1 MTHSLAARLTAAITL
16 VILAL
21 TALCVTFTGVV
32 LRSRMNSE
40 LALALSQDES
50 AWSRLVAQEART
62 LRVLMRSLTADPRLR
77 GLLSGAPVDLEAL
90 RAFAKVQQGV
100 VSVEL
105 MLVADASGRP
115 LAGSFTE
122 QVDSLAERVKT
133 DAPGVLFVGPTPF
146 WVVARP
152 VEQDG
157 RRLGYVVLGSKFDDA
172 PLKDLRQQR
181 GVELLLRTGPRV
193 VARSMDTVSPD
204 TLLAVVDAE
213 GVEAQGRVEVEDSR
227 FRVARQSL
235 GGGLEL
241 VLARDERTEA
251 SRFGAAVWLIVSLG
265 LFTALGAGGA
275 IFLLVRRMTGPL
287 RELTAA
293 TERVVAEGDFRGT
306 LEVRSQDEIGR
317 LAASFMEMMSQL
329 RSLLMALKGSAEQLE
344 AAATQLTETA
354 VEQNEAVSQQAV
366 ALHETQLAAQ
376 QLQESS
382 RAAAKRVEIIQR
394 EAEKASTFGEAG
406 EAAVMGS
413 VGGLTHIRSHVEQ
426 IGRTITE
433 LHQRTRLV
441 GDITRTV
448 KDLADQSNVLALNAS
463 IEAARSGDSG
473 RAFSVVARNMRS
485 LADQSA
491 GATTR
496 VQGILGDIGR
506 AIGEAVRISEG
517 GAREVE
523 GGLEQVH
530 AAGESLR
537 SLAGIIQSN
546 GQTVRSISD
555 AVRQQDAGIAEL
567 FAALSS
573 MADVADQIVDRM
585 AASEQAAI
593 QLSAASGELSAIVGR
608 YQL

>member
-1 MTHSLAARLTAAITL
+1 MTHSLAARLTIAITL

-32 LRSRMNSE
+32 LRSRMDTE
-40 LALALSQDES
+40 LAQALTHDES

-62 LRVLMRSLTADPRLR
+62 LKVLLRSAAANTQLR
-77 GLLSGAPVDLEAL
+77 ALLSGATVDAKAL
-90 RAFAKVQQGV
+90 QTFSEDQKAL

-105 MLVADASGRP
+105 LLITTPEGGL
-115 LAGSFTE
+115 LAGSYRE
-122 QVDSLAERVKT
+122 PLPALAQLVRSG
-133 DAPGVLFVGPTPF
+133 APGVLFVGEAAYWT
-146 WVVARP
+146 VSRP
-152 VEQDG
+152 VEVDG
-157 RRLGYVVLGSKFDDA
+157 RAVGHLVLGSRFDDA
-172 PLKDLRQQR
+172 PLKDLRNQR
-181 GVELLLRTGPRV
+181 GVELLLRVGPRL
-193 VARSMDTVSPD
+193 VARSVDVVAPEA
-204 TLLAVVDAE
+204 LLAAVDAD
-213 GVEAQGRVEVEDSR
+213 VEEGRVDVEDSS
-227 FRVARQSL
+227 FRVVRLPVGQ
-235 GGGLEL
+235 GLEL
-241 VLARDERTEA
+241 VLARDEKTEA
-251 SRFGAAVWLIVSLG
+251 SRFGTAVLLIVGLG
-265 LFTALGAGGA
+265 LFTALAAGGV
-275 IFLLVRRMTGPL
+275 IFLLVRRMTSPL

-293 TERVVAEGDFRGT
+293 AARVVAEGDFRGT
-306 LEVRSQDEIGR
+306 LEVHSRDEIGR
-317 LAASFMEMMSQL
+317 LAASFAEMMVQL

-344 AAATQLTETA
+344 SAAAQLTDSA
-354 VEQNEAVSQQAV
+354 SIQNEAVSQQAV
-366 ALHETQLAAQ
+366 ALHETQMAAQ

-382 RAAAKRVEIIQR
+382 RAAARRVETIQR
-394 EAEKASTFGEAG
+394 EAEKASGFGQAG
-406 EAAVMGS
+406 EAAVSGS

-426 IGRTITE
+426 IGRTITV

-463 IEAARSGDSG
+463 IEAARSGDQG
-473 RAFSVVARNMRS
+473 RAFSVVARQMRS

-506 AIGEAVRISEG
+506 AISEAVRISEG

-523 GGLEQVH
+523 GGLEQVQ

>member
-16 VILAL
+16 VILVL

-32 LRSRMNSE
+32 LRSRMDTE
-40 LALALSQDES
+40 LAHSLTQDES
-50 AWSRLVAQEART
+50 AWSRLVAQEGRT
-62 LRVLMRSLTADPRLR
+62 LRVLLRSAAANARLR
-77 GLLSGAPVDLEAL
+77 ELLSGPTLDAAAL
-90 RAFAKVQQGV
+90 QAFAREQQAL

-105 MLVADASGRP
+105 LLITRPEGELVAGSYAGALP
-115 LAGSFTE
+115 ALAGM
-122 QVDSLAERVKT
+122 VKSGT
-133 DAPGVLFVGPTPF
+133 PGVLFVGETPY
-146 WVVARP
+146 WAVSRP
-152 VEQDG
+152 VEVDG
-157 RRLGYVVLGSKFDDA
+157 RGVGHLVLGSRFDDA
-172 PLKDLRQQR
+172 PLKDLRNQR
-181 GVELLLRTGPRV
+181 GVELVLHAGSRL
-193 VARSMDTVSPD
+193 VARSVDTVSPEA
-204 TLLAVVDAE
+204 LLAAVDAADGE
-213 GVEAQGRVEVEDSR
+213 GRVEVEDVS
-227 FRVARQSL
+227 FRVARQPV
-235 GGGLEL
+235 GAGLEL
-241 VLARDERTEA
+241 VLARDESTEA
-251 SRFGAAVWLIVSLG
+251 SRFTTAVVLIVGLG
-265 LFTALGAGGA
+265 LFTALAAGGI

-293 TERVVAEGDFRGT
+293 AARVVAEGDFRGT
-306 LEVRSQDEIGR
+306 LEVHSRDEIGQ
-317 LAASFMEMMSQL
+317 LASSFAEMMVRL

-344 AAATQLTETA
+344 AAASQLTDSAT
-354 VEQNEAVSQQAV
+354 VQNEAVSQQAV

-382 RAAAKRVEIIQR
+382 RAAAKRVETIQR
-394 EAEKASTFGEAG
+394 EAEKASGFGQAG
-406 EAAVMGS
+406 EAAVSGS

-426 IGRTITE
+426 IGRTISE

-463 IEAARSGDSG
+463 IEAARSGDQG

-506 AIGEAVRISEG
+506 AISDAVRISEG

-523 GGLEQVH
+523 GGLEQVR

-546 GQTVRSISD
+546 GQTVKSISD

-585 AASEQAAI
+585 AESEQAAI

-608 YQL
+608 YQI

>member
-1 MTHSLAARLTAAITL
+1 MTHSLAARLTIAITL

-32 LRSRMNSE
+32 LRSRMNTE
-40 LALALSQDES
+40 LAQALTHDES

-62 LRVLMRSLTADPRLR
+62 LKVLLRSAAANAELR
-77 GLLSGAPVDLEAL
+77 SLLSGATVDAKAL
-90 RAFAKVQQGV
+90 QAFAEAEKTL

-105 MLVADASGRP
+105 LLITSPEGGL
-115 LAGSFTE
+115 LAGSYRE
-122 QVDSLAERVKT
+122 PLPALAQRVKSS
-133 DAPGVLFVGPTPF
+133 APGVLYVGDAVYWTMS
-146 WVVARP
+146 RP
-152 VEQDG
+152 VEVDG
-157 RRLGYVVLGSKFDDA
+157 RTVGHLVLGSRFDDA
-172 PLKDLRQQR
+172 PLKDLRNQR
-181 GVELLLRTGPRV
+181 GVELLLRVGPRLVAQSVDV
-193 VARSMDTVSPD
+193 VAPEA
-204 TLLAVVDAE
+204 LLAAVDAD
-213 GVEAQGRVEVEDSR
+213 VEQGRVDVEDSS
-227 FRVARQSL
+227 FRVSRLPVDQ
-235 GGGLEL
+235 GLEL
-241 VLARDERTEA
+241 VLARDEKTES
-251 SRFGAAVWLIVSLG
+251 SRFTTAVLLIVGLG
-265 LFTALGAGGA
+265 LFTALAAGGV
-275 IFLLVRRMTGPL
+275 ILLLVRRMTGPL

-293 TERVVAEGDFRGT
+293 AARVVAEGDFRGT
-306 LEVRSQDEIGR
+306 LEVHSQDEIGR
-317 LAASFMEMMSQL
+317 LAASFAEMMVQL

-344 AAATQLTETA
+344 SASAQLSESA
-354 VEQNEAVSQQAV
+354 SVQNEAVSQQAV

-382 RAAAKRVEIIQR
+382 RAAARRVVTIQR
-394 EAEKASTFGEAG
+394 EAERASGFGEAG
-406 EAAVMGS
+406 EAAVSGS

-426 IGRTITE
+426 IGRTITV

-463 IEAARSGDSG
+463 IEAARSGDQG
-473 RAFSVVARNMRS
+473 RAFSVVARQMRS

-496 VQGILGDIGR
+496 VQGILGDIGK
-506 AIGEAVRISEG
+506 AISEAVRISEG

-523 GGLEQVH
+523 GGLEQVQ

-546 GQTVRSISD
+546 GQTVKSISD

-573 MADVADQIVDRM
+573 MTDVADQIVDRM

>member
-1 MTHSLAARLTAAITL
+1 MTHSLAARLTIAITL

-32 LRSRMNSE
+32 LRSRMNTE
-40 LALALSQDES
+40 LAQSLTHDES

-62 LRVLMRSLTADPRLR
+62 LKVLLRSAAANAELR
-77 GLLSGAPVDLEAL
+77 SLLSGATVDAKAL
-90 RAFAKVQQGV
+90 QAFADAEKTL

-105 MLVADASGRP
+105 LLIASPEGGL
-115 LAGSFTE
+115 LAGSYRE
-122 QVDSLAERVKT
+122 PLPALAQRVKSS
-133 DAPGVLFVGPTPF
+133 APGVLYVGEAVYWTMS
-146 WVVARP
+146 RP
-152 VEQDG
+152 VEVDG
-157 RRLGYVVLGSKFDDA
+157 RTVGHLVLGSRFDDA
-172 PLKDLRQQR
+172 PLKDLRNQR
-181 GVELLLRTGPRV
+181 GVELLLRVGPRLVAQSVDV
-193 VARSMDTVSPD
+193 VAPEA
-204 TLLAVVDAE
+204 LLAAVDAD
-213 GVEAQGRVEVEDSR
+213 VEQGRVDVEDSS
-227 FRVARQSL
+227 FRVSRLPVDQ
-235 GGGLEL
+235 GLEL
-241 VLARDERTEA
+241 VLARDEKTES
-251 SRFGAAVWLIVSLG
+251 SRFTTAVMLIVGLG
-265 LFTALGAGGA
+265 LFTALAAGGV
-275 IFLLVRRMTGPL
+275 ILLLVRRMTGPL

-293 TERVVAEGDFRGT
+293 AARVVAEGDFRGT
-306 LEVRSQDEIGR
+306 LEVHSQDEIGR
-317 LAASFMEMMSQL
+317 LAASFAEMMVQL

-344 AAATQLTETA
+344 SASAQLSESAA
-354 VEQNEAVSQQAV
+354 VQNEAVSQQAV

-382 RAAAKRVEIIQR
+382 RAAARRVVTIQR
-394 EAEKASTFGEAG
+394 EAEKASGFGEAG
-406 EAAVMGS
+406 EAAVSGS

-426 IGRTITE
+426 IGRTITV

-463 IEAARSGDSG
+463 IEAARSGDQG
-473 RAFSVVARNMRS
+473 RAFSVVARQMRS

-496 VQGILGDIGR
+496 VQGILGDIGK
-506 AIGEAVRISEG
+506 AISEAVRISEG

-523 GGLEQVH
+523 GGLEQVQ

-546 GQTVRSISD
+546 GQTVKSISD

-573 MADVADQIVDRM
+573 MTDVADQIVDRM

>member
-16 VILAL
+16 VILVL

-32 LRSRMNSE
+32 LRSRMDAE
-40 LALALSQDES
+40 LAHSLLQDES
-50 AWSRLVAQEART
+50 AWSRLVAQEGRT
-62 LRVLMRSLTADPRLR
+62 LRVLLRSAAANARLR
-77 GLLSGAPVDLEAL
+77 ELLSGATVDAAAL
-90 RAFAKVQQGV
+90 QAFAKEQQAL

-105 MLVADASGRP
+105 LLITRP
-115 LAGSFTE
+115 EGELLAGSYAGALPA
-122 QVDSLAERVKT
+122 LAGLVKSG
-133 DAPGVLFVGPTPF
+133 APGVLFVGETPY
-146 WVVARP
+146 WAVSRP
-152 VEQDG
+152 VEVEG
-157 RRLGYVVLGSKFDDA
+157 RGVGHLVLGSRFDDA
-172 PLKDLRQQR
+172 PLKDLRNQR
-181 GVELLLRTGPRV
+181 GVELVLHAGSRL
-193 VARSMDTVSPD
+193 VARSVDTVSPEA
-204 TLLAVVDAE
+204 LLAAADEAE
-213 GVEAQGRVEVEDSR
+213 GEGRVEVEDLS
-227 FRVARQSL
+227 FRVARQPV
-235 GGGLEL
+235 GAGLEL
-241 VLARDERTEA
+241 LLARDESTEA
-251 SRFGAAVWLIVSLG
+251 SRFTTAVVLIVGLG
-265 LFTALGAGGA
+265 LFTALAAGGV

-293 TERVVAEGDFRGT
+293 AARVVAEGDFRGT
-306 LEVRSQDEIGR
+306 LEVHSRDEIGQ
-317 LAASFMEMMSQL
+317 LASSFAEMMVQL

-344 AAATQLTETA
+344 AAASQLTESAT
-354 VEQNEAVSQQAV
+354 VQNEAVSQQAV

-382 RAAAKRVEIIQR
+382 RAAAKRVETIQR
-394 EAEKASTFGEAG
+394 EAEKASGFGQAG
-406 EAAVMGS
+406 EAAVSGS

-426 IGRTITE
+426 IGRTISE

-463 IEAARSGDSG
+463 IEAARSGDQG

-506 AIGEAVRISEG
+506 AISDAVRISEG

-523 GGLEQVH
+523 GGLEQVR

-546 GQTVRSISD
+546 GQTVKSISD

-585 AASEQAAI
+585 AESEQAAI

-608 YQL
+608 YQI

>member
-1 MTHSLAARLTAAITL
+1 MTHSLAARLTIAITL

-32 LRSRMNSE
+32 LRSRMNTE
-40 LALALSQDES
+40 LAQALIHDES

-62 LRVLMRSLTADPRLR
+62 LKVLLRSAAANAELR
-77 GLLSGAPVDLEAL
+77 SLLSGATVDAKAL
-90 RAFAKVQQGV
+90 QAFAEAEKTL

-105 MLVADASGRP
+105 LLITGP
-115 LAGSFTE
+115 EGGLLAGSYRE
-122 QVDSLAERVKT
+122 PLAALAQRVKSS
-133 DAPGVLFVGPTPF
+133 APGVLYVGDAVF
-146 WVVARP
+146 WTMSRP
-152 VEQDG
+152 VEVDG
-157 RRLGYVVLGSKFDDA
+157 RTVGHLVLGSRFDDA
-172 PLKDLRQQR
+172 PLKDLRNQR
-181 GVELLLRTGPRV
+181 GVELLLRVGPRL
-193 VARSMDTVSPD
+193 VARSVDVVTPEA
-204 TLLAVVDAE
+204 LLAAVDADVDE
-213 GVEAQGRVEVEDSR
+213 GRVDVEDSS
-227 FRVARQSL
+227 FRVARL
-235 GGGLEL
+235 PVGEGLEL
-241 VLARDERTEA
+241 VLARDEKTEA
-251 SRFGAAVWLIVSLG
+251 SRFGTAVLLIVGLG
-265 LFTALGAGGA
+265 LFTALAAGGV
-275 IFLLVRRMTGPL
+275 ILLLVRRMTGPL

-293 TERVVAEGDFRGT
+293 AARVVAEGDFRGT
-306 LEVRSQDEIGR
+306 LEVHSQDEIGR
-317 LAASFMEMMSQL
+317 LAASFAEMMVQL

-344 AAATQLTETA
+344 SASAQLSESAA
-354 VEQNEAVSQQAV
+354 VQNEAVSQQAV

-382 RAAAKRVEIIQR
+382 RAAAKRVVTIQR
-394 EAEKASTFGEAG
+394 EAEKASGFGEAG
-406 EAAVMGS
+406 EAAVSGS

-426 IGRTITE
+426 IGRTITV

-463 IEAARSGDSG
+463 IEAARSGDQG
-473 RAFSVVARNMRS
+473 RAFSVVARQMRS

-496 VQGILGDIGR
+496 VQGILGDIGK
-506 AIGEAVRISEG
+506 AISEAVRISEG

-523 GGLEQVH
+523 GGLEQVQ

-546 GQTVRSISD
+546 GQTVKSISD

-573 MADVADQIVDRM
+573 MTDVADQIVDRM

>member
-1 MTHSLAARLTAAITL
+1 MTHSLAARLTIAITL

-32 LRSRMNSE
+32 LRSRMNTE
-40 LALALSQDES
+40 LAQALIHDES

-62 LRVLMRSLTADPRLR
+62 LKVLLRSAAANAELR
-77 GLLSGAPVDLEAL
+77 SLLSGATVDAKAL
-90 RAFAKVQQGV
+90 QAFAEAEKTL

-105 MLVADASGRP
+105 LLITGP
-115 LAGSFTE
+115 EGGLLAGSYRE
-122 QVDSLAERVKT
+122 PLPALAQRVKSS
-133 DAPGVLFVGPTPF
+133 APGVLYVGDAVF
-146 WVVARP
+146 WTMSRP
-152 VEQDG
+152 VEVDG
-157 RRLGYVVLGSKFDDA
+157 RTVGHLVLGSRFDDA
-172 PLKDLRQQR
+172 PLKDLRNQR
-181 GVELLLRTGPRV
+181 GVELLLRVGPRL
-193 VARSMDTVSPD
+193 VARSVDVVAPEA
-204 TLLAVVDAE
+204 LLAAVDADVDE
-213 GVEAQGRVEVEDSR
+213 GRVDVEDSS
-227 FRVARQSL
+227 FRVARL
-235 GGGLEL
+235 PVGEGLEL
-241 VLARDERTEA
+241 VLARDEKTEA
-251 SRFGAAVWLIVSLG
+251 SRFGTAVLLIVGLG
-265 LFTALGAGGA
+265 LFTALAAGGV
-275 IFLLVRRMTGPL
+275 ILLLVRRMTGPL

-293 TERVVAEGDFRGT
+293 AARVVAEGDFRGT
-306 LEVRSQDEIGR
+306 LEVHSQDEIGR
-317 LAASFMEMMSQL
+317 LAASFAEMMVQL

-344 AAATQLTETA
+344 SASAQLSESAA
-354 VEQNEAVSQQAV
+354 VQNEAVSQQAV

-382 RAAAKRVEIIQR
+382 RAAAKRVVTIQR
-394 EAEKASTFGEAG
+394 EAEKASGFGEAG
-406 EAAVMGS
+406 EAAVSGS

-426 IGRTITE
+426 IGRTITV

-463 IEAARSGDSG
+463 IEAARSGDQG
-473 RAFSVVARNMRS
+473 RAFSVVARQMRS

-496 VQGILGDIGR
+496 VQGILGDIGK
-506 AIGEAVRISEG
+506 AISEAVRISEG

-523 GGLEQVH
+523 GGLEQVQ

-546 GQTVRSISD
+546 GQTVKSISD

-573 MADVADQIVDRM
+573 MTDVADQIVDRM

>member
-1 MTHSLAARLTAAITL
+1 MTHSLAARLTIAITL

-32 LRSRMNSE
+32 LRSRMDTE
-40 LALALSQDES
+40 LAQALTHDES

-62 LRVLMRSLTADPRLR
+62 LKVLLRSAAANAQLR
-77 GLLSGAPVDLEAL
+77 ALLSGATVDAKAL
-90 RAFAKVQQGV
+90 QTFSEEQKAL

-105 MLVADASGRP
+105 LLITTPEGGL
-115 LAGSFTE
+115 LAGSYRE
-122 QVDSLAERVKT
+122 PLPALAQLVRSG
-133 DAPGVLFVGPTPF
+133 APGVLFVGEAAYWT
-146 WVVARP
+146 VSRP
-152 VEQDG
+152 VEVDG
-157 RRLGYVVLGSKFDDA
+157 RAVGHLVLGSRFDDA
-172 PLKDLRQQR
+172 PLKDLRNQR
-181 GVELLLRTGPRV
+181 GVELLLRVGPRL
-193 VARSMDTVSPD
+193 VARSVDVVAPEA
-204 TLLAVVDAE
+204 LLAAVDAD
-213 GVEAQGRVEVEDSR
+213 VEEGRVDVEDSS
-227 FRVARQSL
+227 FRVARLPVGQ
-235 GGGLEL
+235 GLEL
-241 VLARDERTEA
+241 VLARDEKTEA
-251 SRFGAAVWLIVSLG
+251 SRFGTAVLLIVGLG
-265 LFTALGAGGA
+265 LFTALAAGGV
-275 IFLLVRRMTGPL
+275 IFLLVRRMTSPL

-293 TERVVAEGDFRGT
+293 AARVVAEGDFRGT
-306 LEVRSQDEIGR
+306 LEVHSRDEIGR
-317 LAASFMEMMSQL
+317 LAASFAEMMVQL

-344 AAATQLTETA
+344 SAAAQLTDSA
-354 VEQNEAVSQQAV
+354 SIQNEAVSQQAV
-366 ALHETQLAAQ
+366 ALHETQMAAQ

-382 RAAAKRVEIIQR
+382 RAAARRVETIQR
-394 EAEKASTFGEAG
+394 EAEKASGFGQAG
-406 EAAVMGS
+406 EAAVSGS

-426 IGRTITE
+426 IGRTITV

-463 IEAARSGDSG
+463 IEAARSGDQG
-473 RAFSVVARNMRS
+473 RAFSVVARQMRS

-506 AIGEAVRISEG
+506 AISEAVRISEG

-523 GGLEQVH
+523 GGLEQVQ

>member
-1 MTHSLAARLTAAITL
+1 
-16 VILAL
+16 
-21 TALCVTFTGVV
+21 
-32 LRSRMNSE
+32 SR
-40 LALALSQDES
+40 
-50 AWSRLVAQEART
+50 
-62 LRVLMRSLTADPRLR
+62 P
-77 GLLSGAPVDLEAL
+77 
-90 RAFAKVQQGV
+90 
-100 VSVEL
+100 
-105 MLVADASGRP
+105 
-115 LAGSFTE
+115 
-122 QVDSLAERVKT
+122 
-133 DAPGVLFVGPTPF
+133 
-146 WVVARP
+146 
-152 VEQDG
+152 
-157 RRLGYVVLGSKFDDA
+157 
-172 PLKDLRQQR
+172 
-181 GVELLLRTGPRV
+181 
-193 VARSMDTVSPD
+193 
-204 TLLAVVDAE
+204 
-213 GVEAQGRVEVEDSR
+213 VEVEDVS
-227 FRVARQSL
+227 FRVARQPV
-235 GGGLEL
+235 GAGLEL
-241 VLARDERTEA
+241 VLARDESTEA
-251 SRFGAAVWLIVSLG
+251 SRFTTAVVLIVGLG
-265 LFTALGAGGA
+265 LFTALAAGGI

-293 TERVVAEGDFRGT
+293 AARVVAEGDFRGT
-306 LEVRSQDEIGR
+306 LEVHSRDEIGQ
-317 LAASFMEMMSQL
+317 LASSFAEMMVRL

-344 AAATQLTETA
+344 AAASQLTDSAT
-354 VEQNEAVSQQAV
+354 VQNEAVSQQAV

-382 RAAAKRVEIIQR
+382 RAAAKRVETIQR
-394 EAEKASTFGEAG
+394 EAEKASGFGQAG
-406 EAAVMGS
+406 EAAVSGS

-426 IGRTITE
+426 IGRTISE

-463 IEAARSGDSG
+463 IEAARSGDQG

-496 VQGILGDIGR
+496 VQSILGDIGR
-506 AIGEAVRISEG
+506 AISDAVRISEG

-523 GGLEQVH
+523 GGLEQVR

-546 GQTVRSISD
+546 GQTVKSISD

-585 AASEQAAI
+585 AESEQAAI

-608 YQL
+608 YQI

>member
-1 MTHSLAARLTAAITL
+1 MTHSLAARLTIAITL

-32 LRSRMNSE
+32 LRSRMDTE
-40 LALALSQDES
+40 LAQALTHDES

-62 LRVLMRSLTADPRLR
+62 LKVLLRSAAANAQLR
-77 GLLSGAPVDLEAL
+77 ALLSGATVDAKAL
-90 RAFAKVQQGV
+90 QTFSEEQKAL

-105 MLVADASGRP
+105 LLITTPEGGL
-115 LAGSFTE
+115 LAGSYRE
-122 QVDSLAERVKT
+122 PLPALAQLVRSG
-133 DAPGVLFVGPTPF
+133 APGVLFVGEAAYWT
-146 WVVARP
+146 VSRP
-152 VEQDG
+152 VEVDG
-157 RRLGYVVLGSKFDDA
+157 RAVGHLVLGSRFDDA
-172 PLKDLRQQR
+172 PLKDLRNQR
-181 GVELLLRTGPRV
+181 GVELLLRVGSRL
-193 VARSMDTVSPD
+193 VARSVDVVAPEA
-204 TLLAVVDAE
+204 LLAAVDAD
-213 GVEAQGRVEVEDSR
+213 VEEGRVDVEDSS
-227 FRVARQSL
+227 FRVARLPVGQ
-235 GGGLEL
+235 GLEL
-241 VLARDERTEA
+241 VLARDEKTEA
-251 SRFGAAVWLIVSLG
+251 SRFGTAVLLIVGLG
-265 LFTALGAGGA
+265 LFTALAAGGV
-275 IFLLVRRMTGPL
+275 IFLLVRRMTSPL

-293 TERVVAEGDFRGT
+293 AARVVAEGDFRGT
-306 LEVRSQDEIGR
+306 LEVHSRDEIGR
-317 LAASFMEMMSQL
+317 LAASFAEMMVQL

-344 AAATQLTETA
+344 SAAAQLTDSA
-354 VEQNEAVSQQAV
+354 SIQNEAVSQQAV
-366 ALHETQLAAQ
+366 ALHETQMAAQ

-382 RAAAKRVEIIQR
+382 RAAARRVETIQR
-394 EAEKASTFGEAG
+394 EAEKASGFGQAG
-406 EAAVMGS
+406 EAAVSGS

-426 IGRTITE
+426 IGRTITV

-463 IEAARSGDSG
+463 IEAARSGDQG
-473 RAFSVVARNMRS
+473 RAFSVVARQMRS

-506 AIGEAVRISEG
+506 AISEAVRISEG

-523 GGLEQVH
+523 GGLEQVQ

>member
-1 MTHSLAARLTAAITL
+1 MTHSLAARLTIAITL

-32 LRSRMNSE
+32 LRSRMDTE
-40 LALALSQDES
+40 LAQALTHDES

-62 LRVLMRSLTADPRLR
+62 LKVLLRSAAANAQLR
-77 GLLSGAPVDLEAL
+77 ALLSGATVDAKAL
-90 RAFAKVQQGV
+90 QAFSEEQKAL

-105 MLVADASGRP
+105 LLITTPEGGL
-115 LAGSFTE
+115 LAGSYRE
-122 QVDSLAERVKT
+122 SLPALAQLVRSGV
-133 DAPGVLFVGPTPF
+133 PGVLFVGEAAYWT
-146 WVVARP
+146 VSRP
-152 VEQDG
+152 VEVDG
-157 RRLGYVVLGSKFDDA
+157 RAVGHLVLGSRFDDA
-172 PLKDLRQQR
+172 PLKDLRNQR
-181 GVELLLRTGPRV
+181 GVELLLRVGPRL
-193 VARSMDTVSPD
+193 VARSVDVVAPEA
-204 TLLAVVDAE
+204 LLAAVDAD
-213 GVEAQGRVEVEDSR
+213 VEEGRVDVEDSS
-227 FRVARQSL
+227 FRVVRLPVGQ
-235 GGGLEL
+235 GLEL
-241 VLARDERTEA
+241 VLARDEKTEA
-251 SRFGAAVWLIVSLG
+251 SRFGTAVLLIVGLG
-265 LFTALGAGGA
+265 LFTALAAGGV
-275 IFLLVRRMTGPL
+275 IFLLVRRMTSPL

-293 TERVVAEGDFRGT
+293 AARVVAEGDFRGT
-306 LEVRSQDEIGR
+306 LEVHSRDEIGR
-317 LAASFMEMMSQL
+317 LAASFAEMMVQL

-344 AAATQLTETA
+344 SAAAQLTDSA
-354 VEQNEAVSQQAV
+354 SIQNEAVSQQAV
-366 ALHETQLAAQ
+366 ALHETQMAAQ

-382 RAAAKRVEIIQR
+382 RAAARRVETIQR
-394 EAEKASTFGEAG
+394 EAEKASGFGQAG
-406 EAAVMGS
+406 EAAVSGS

-426 IGRTITE
+426 IGRTITV

-463 IEAARSGDSG
+463 IEAARSGDQG
-473 RAFSVVARNMRS
+473 RAFSVVARQMRS

-506 AIGEAVRISEG
+506 AISEAVRISEG

-523 GGLEQVH
+523 GGLEQVQ

>member
-16 VILAL
+16 VILVL

-32 LRSRMNSE
+32 LRSRMDAE
-40 LALALSQDES
+40 LAHSLTQDES
-50 AWSRLVAQEART
+50 AWGRLVAQEGRT
-62 LRVLMRSLTADPRLR
+62 LRVLLRSAAANARLR
-77 GLLSGAPVDLEAL
+77 ELLSGATLDAAL
-90 RAFAKVQQGV
+90 LQAFAKEQQAL

-105 MLVADASGRP
+105 LLITRPEGELVAGSYAGALPALPGLVRSG
-115 LAGSFTE
+115 
-122 QVDSLAERVKT
+122 
-133 DAPGVLFVGPTPF
+133 APGVLFVGETPY
-146 WVVARP
+146 WAVSRP
-152 VEQDG
+152 VEVDG
-157 RRLGYVVLGSKFDDA
+157 RGVGHLVLGSRFDDA
-172 PLKDLRQQR
+172 PLKDLRNQR
-181 GVELLLRTGPRV
+181 GVELVLHAGSRL
-193 VARSMDTVSPD
+193 VARSVDTVSPEA
-204 TLLAVVDAE
+204 LLAAVDAAAE
-213 GVEAQGRVEVEDSR
+213 GEGRVEVEDVS
-227 FRVARQSL
+227 FRVARQPV
-235 GGGLEL
+235 GAGLEL
-241 VLARDERTEA
+241 VLARDESTEA
-251 SRFGAAVWLIVSLG
+251 SRFTTAVVLIVGLG
-265 LFTALGAGGA
+265 LFTALAAGGV

-293 TERVVAEGDFRGT
+293 AARVVAEGDFRGT
-306 LEVRSQDEIGR
+306 LEVHSRDEIGQ
-317 LAASFMEMMSQL
+317 LASSFAEMMVQL
-329 RSLLMALKGSAEQLE
+329 RSLLMALKGSSEQLE
-344 AAATQLTETA
+344 AAASQLTESAT
-354 VEQNEAVSQQAV
+354 VQNEAVSQQAV

-382 RAAAKRVEIIQR
+382 RAAARRVETIQR
-394 EAEKASTFGEAG
+394 EAEKASGFGQAG
-406 EAAVMGS
+406 EAAVSGS

-426 IGRTITE
+426 IGRTISE

-463 IEAARSGDSG
+463 IEAARSGDQG

-506 AIGEAVRISEG
+506 AISDAVRISEG

-523 GGLEQVH
+523 GGLEQVR

-546 GQTVRSISD
+546 GQTVKSISD

-585 AASEQAAI
+585 AESEQAAI

-608 YQL
+608 YQI

>member
-16 VILAL
+16 VILVL

-32 LRSRMNSE
+32 LRSRMDTE
-40 LALALSQDES
+40 LAHSLTQDES
-50 AWSRLVAQEART
+50 AWSRLVAQEGRT
-62 LRVLMRSLTADPRLR
+62 LRVLLRSAAANARLR
-77 GLLSGAPVDLEAL
+77 ELLSGPTLDAAAL
-90 RAFAKVQQGV
+90 QAFAKEQQAL

-105 MLVADASGRP
+105 LLITRPEGELVAGSYAGALP
-115 LAGSFTE
+115 ALAGM
-122 QVDSLAERVKT
+122 VKSGT
-133 DAPGVLFVGPTPF
+133 PGVLFVGETPY
-146 WVVARP
+146 WAVSRP
-152 VEQDG
+152 VEVDG
-157 RRLGYVVLGSKFDDA
+157 RGVGHLVLGSRFDDA
-172 PLKDLRQQR
+172 PLKDLRNQR
-181 GVELLLRTGPRV
+181 GVELVLHAGTRL
-193 VARSMDTVSPD
+193 VARSVDTVSPEA
-204 TLLAVVDAE
+204 LLAAVDAAAE
-213 GVEAQGRVEVEDSR
+213 GEGRVEVEDVS
-227 FRVARQSL
+227 FRVARQPV
-235 GGGLEL
+235 GAGLEL
-241 VLARDERTEA
+241 VLARDESTEA
-251 SRFGAAVWLIVSLG
+251 SRFTTAVVLIVGLG
-265 LFTALGAGGA
+265 LFTALAAGGI

-293 TERVVAEGDFRGT
+293 AARVVAEGDFRGT
-306 LEVRSQDEIGR
+306 LEVHSRDEIGQ
-317 LAASFMEMMSQL
+317 LASSFAEMMVQL

-344 AAATQLTETA
+344 SAASQLTESAT
-354 VEQNEAVSQQAV
+354 VQNEAVSQQAV

-382 RAAAKRVEIIQR
+382 RAAAKRVETIQR
-394 EAEKASTFGEAG
+394 EAEKASGFGQAG
-406 EAAVMGS
+406 EAAVSGS

-426 IGRTITE
+426 IGRTISE

-463 IEAARSGDSG
+463 IEAARSGDQG

-506 AIGEAVRISEG
+506 AISDAVRISEG

-523 GGLEQVH
+523 GGLDQVR

-546 GQTVRSISD
+546 GQTVKSISD

-585 AASEQAAI
+585 AESEQAAI

-608 YQL
+608 YQI

>member
-1 MTHSLAARLTAAITL
+1 MTHSLAARLTIAITL

-32 LRSRMNSE
+32 LRSRMDTE
-40 LALALSQDES
+40 LAQALTHDES

-62 LRVLMRSLTADPRLR
+62 LKVLLRSAAANTQLR
-77 GLLSGAPVDLEAL
+77 ALLSGATVDAKAL
-90 RAFAKVQQGV
+90 QTFSEEQKAL

-105 MLVADASGRP
+105 LLITTPEGGL
-115 LAGSFTE
+115 LAGSYRE
-122 QVDSLAERVKT
+122 PLPALAQLVRSG
-133 DAPGVLFVGPTPF
+133 APGVLFVGEAAYWT
-146 WVVARP
+146 VSRP
-152 VEQDG
+152 VEVDG
-157 RRLGYVVLGSKFDDA
+157 RAVGHLVLGSRFDDA
-172 PLKDLRQQR
+172 PLKDLRNQR
-181 GVELLLRTGPRV
+181 GVELLLRVGPRL
-193 VARSMDTVSPD
+193 VARSVDVVAPEA
-204 TLLAVVDAE
+204 LLAAVDAD
-213 GVEAQGRVEVEDSR
+213 VEEGRVDVEDSS
-227 FRVARQSL
+227 FRVARLPVGQ
-235 GGGLEL
+235 GLEL
-241 VLARDERTEA
+241 VLARDEKTEA
-251 SRFGAAVWLIVSLG
+251 SRFGTAVLLIVGLG
-265 LFTALGAGGA
+265 LFTALAAGGV
-275 IFLLVRRMTGPL
+275 IFLLVRRMTSPL

-293 TERVVAEGDFRGT
+293 AARVVAEGDFRGT
-306 LEVRSQDEIGR
+306 LEVHSRDEIGR
-317 LAASFMEMMSQL
+317 LAASFAEMMVQL

-344 AAATQLTETA
+344 SAAAQLTDSA
-354 VEQNEAVSQQAV
+354 SIQNEAVSQQAV
-366 ALHETQLAAQ
+366 ALHETQMAAQ

-382 RAAAKRVEIIQR
+382 RAAARRVETIQR
-394 EAEKASTFGEAG
+394 EAEKASGFGQAG
-406 EAAVMGS
+406 EAAVSGS

-426 IGRTITE
+426 IGRTITV

-463 IEAARSGDSG
+463 IEAARSGDQG
-473 RAFSVVARNMRS
+473 RAFSVVARQMRS

-506 AIGEAVRISEG
+506 AISEAVRISEG

-523 GGLEQVH
+523 GGLEQVQ